1 MVTSPRRCT
10 PPMPPVAKTWMPA
23 MFARIIVVATVV
35 APVSFCATTIGKSRR
50 LTLSTPFA
58 SHMRTSSSSV
68 RPREAA
74 VDDRHR
80 RRNRALLADDLL
92 HLAGGLRFSGYGMPW
107 LRMVLSSATT
117 GLPVRTASS
126 ISGVTSM

>member
-1 MVTSPRRCT
+1 
-10 PPMPPVAKTWMPA
+10 MPPVAKTWMPA
-23 MFARIIVVATVV
+23 IFARIIVVATVV
-35 APVSFCATTIGKSRR
+35 APVSFCATTIGRSRR

-68 RPREAA
+68 RP
-74 VDDRHR
+74 HLR
-80 RRNRALLADDLL
+80 RPSMIAIVAGIAPCSRMIFSTSRAK
-92 HLAGGLRFSGYGMPW
+92 LRFSGYGMPW